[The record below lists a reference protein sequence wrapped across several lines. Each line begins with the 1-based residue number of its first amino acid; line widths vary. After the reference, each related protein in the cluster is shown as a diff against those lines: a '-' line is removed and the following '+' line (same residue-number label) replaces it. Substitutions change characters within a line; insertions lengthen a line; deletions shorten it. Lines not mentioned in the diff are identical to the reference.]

1 MRRPKWYNWTG
12 DPMWDE
18 YCKVGAIIIV
28 ICLLFLGLLFGMFFS
43 ANAQQQPKSCPAGSY
58 DIGITKDGD
67 PICKLE
73 PTGCP
78 YGDSIPM
85 DMCDKFKP
93 AEPVQQPPE
102 VLSETLTQEG
112 GK

>member
-1 MRRPKWYNWTG
+1 MSLKKR
-12 DPMWDE
+12 
-18 YCKVGAIIIV
+18 VIIGLI
-28 ICLLFLGLLFGMFFS
+28 IGLLVAVIGTWITR
-43 ANAQQQPKSCPAGSY
+43 AEGTEQQPRLCPAGSY

-93 AEPVQQPPE
+93 VEPVQESPE
-102 VLSETLTQEG
+102 VLSETVMQEG